1 MRNTRQEIAD
11 NTDKKVILVVPP
23 FSEQAAMSAEQRYRQ
38 NTKELRLYPPLG
50 LAYLAAELLSR
61 DIACEIIDS
70 AALMLNNDEA
80 ADLIFSNNP
89 SIVGITVTSFTL
101 RSTNNLIRRLKKI
114 KPTLPIVIG
123 GPHITHWPESVFE
136 LGADYG
142 IRGDGEN
149 SLSELVECLSRRDRT
164 FANIEGL
171 VTKQDN
177 GIAINNGIAVIR
189 DLDSLAFPARKLL
202 PEERYVFVMSYFG
215 KFATVITARGCIFD
229 CIYCGIPHKKQ
240 LHVRAIDNIIC
251 EFKTI
256 ADDSYGYV
264 NFIDDCFTI
273 DRKRT
278 IELCEQISRNNIKI
292 RWGCATRA
300 DCVDYELL
308 KAMKKAGCYDIRFGV
323 ESGVEPIR
331 ESSIGKQITDKI
343 FIKSFRDAKKAGL
356 ITTGF
361 FLFGHPQE
369 TFQDMRKT
377 VHFAKKLN
385 PHYAAFML
393 ATPVPGSRLFDI
405 SLKEGKLNTDIW
417 RKISVNQTALP
428 VYTPDSVS
436 LRQMKSL
443 QSRASVSFYLRP
455 ASIIAKLNE
464 IKHPGELFFKMKI
477 GAIFLGRSLIKSLKL
492 TDTIRRILSFIY
504 GQRINLPAPDSLE
517 KLNISVLDKHT
528 RLIYHPIT
536 GILYQ
541 KRFWM
546 VLSYLKAKKGK
557 ILEVGCGRGLLLP
570 ELSKRCLQV
579 YGIDVHGR
587 MDVVERTM
595 LDEGVHNASLSAGS
609 ITRIPYRDKIFDAVI
624 CISVLEHMTDLTLCF
639 KEFFRVLKN
648 SGELIIGFPV
658 KNRLTDLLLRFLD
671 YNASEVHPSGHR
683 NIIEAA
689 KQRFLLQDFTVYP
702 KHLPMDYSL
711 YFVGKFIKRN
721 GGN

>member
-1 MRNTRQEIAD
+1 MRNTSQEMAD

-23 FSEQAAMSAEQRYRQ
+23 FSEQAAMSAEQQYKQ

-80 ADLIFSNNP
+80 VNLIFSNNP

-101 RSTNNLIRRLKKI
+101 RATNNLIRKLKKI
-114 KPTLPIVIG
+114 KPTLSIVVG

-142 IRGDGEN
+142 IRGDGED
-149 SLSELVECLSRRDRT
+149 SLAELVECLFKREPSL
-164 FANIEGL
+164 ANIEGL
-171 VTKQDN
+171 VMKKDN
-177 GIAINNGIAVIR
+177 GISINSGIAVVQN
-189 DLDSLAFPARKLL
+189 LDNLAFPARSLL
-202 PEERYVFVMSYFG
+202 PEEKYIFVMSYFG
-215 KFATVITARGCIFD
+215 KFTTVITTRGCIFD
-229 CIYCGIPHKKQ
+229 CIYCGIPHKRQ
-240 LHVRAIDNIIC
+240 LHVRGIDNIIS
-251 EFKTI
+251 ELKSI
-256 ADDSYGYV
+256 ANDSYGYV

-273 DRKRT
+273 DRNRI
-278 IELCEQISRNNIKI
+278 IELCSQISKNNLKI

-308 KAMKKAGCYDIRFGV
+308 KIMKAAGCYDIRFGV

-331 ESSIGKQITDKI
+331 ESSIGKKIPDKI
-343 FIKSFRDAKKAGL
+343 FIKSFQDAKKVGL

-361 FLFGHPQE
+361 FLFGHPGE
-369 TFQDMRKT
+369 TIQDMRKT
-377 VHFAKKLN
+377 VRFAKELN

-405 SLKEGKLNTDIW
+405 SLKEEKLSTDIW
-417 RKISVNQTALP
+417 KKISVNQTAVP

-436 LRQMKSL
+436 LRQMEAL
-443 QSRASVSFYLRP
+443 QSQASVSFYLRP
-455 ASIIAKLNE
+455 RSIILKLNE
-464 IKHPGELFFKMKI
+464 IEHPRELYFKFKI
-477 GAIFLGRSLIKSLKL
+477 GAIFLWRNFIKSLKFS
-492 TDTIRRILSFIY
+492 DIIGKILLSTY
-504 GQRINLPAPDSLE
+504 KQGINLPVPDKLE
-517 KLNISVLDKHT
+517 KLNIPILDKHT
-528 RLIYHPIT
+528 KLIYHPIT

-546 VLSYLKAKKGK
+546 VLSYLKEKKGR

-570 ELSKRCLQV
+570 ELSRRCLQL
-579 YGIDVHGR
+579 YSIDVHNR
-587 MDVVERTM
+587 LDVVQAM
-595 LDEGVHNASLSAGS
+595 LRNEGIENVSLSAGS
-609 ITRIPYRDKIFDAVI
+609 ITGMPYQEKIFDAIV
-624 CISVLEHMTDLTLCF
+624 CVSVLEHMTDLTLCF
-639 KEFFRVLKN
+639 KELSRVLKN

-658 KNRLTDLLLRFLD
+658 KNRLTDLLLRVLN

-689 KQRFLLQDFTVYP
+689 KQWFLLQSFTVYP
-702 KHLPMDYSL
+702 KYLPVDYSL